1 MSVDFTICKDLNN
14 AMKNVIVSIDLLS
27 KAFTDTPLFSEVSF
41 GIHEGDK
48 IGLIGT
54 NGCGKST
61 FIKCLVGEEHVNNG
75 RIILRND
82 VKIGYLP
89 QIPIIDRKKTIFEQI
104 YHSDTKEFN
113 LLREYHRL
121 TNLYAETGE
130 EEYYIKQQ
138 DMVEE
143 IEAADAWSFEQLAV
157 QYLSKLGINNPERKA
172 VNLSGGEQRRIDL
185 ARVLMNNPD
194 LLIMDEPT
202 NHLDIDTIEWL
213 QQFMKNYK
221 GTLVFVTHDRYFLDD
236 VCNRIMEIENGN
248 VFHYYGNYSYFLK
261 QKELHQID
269 LERKETRR
277 QAQLKKEM
285 KWLQRGARA
294 RTSKP
299 KNHIDRVKELLDKS
313 YLTEDKEL
321 EISFQTKRLGKTILE
336 INNIS
341 KSYDKVLV
349 SKFSYLFQKHDRI
362 GIIGANGC
370 GKTTL
375 LRMLTGDEKPD
386 TGSIKKGLNTHFAYF
401 KQNVDDF
408 DQNMKV
414 IDYIEQDAHHIRTK
428 DGVLHSARDVLQ
440 KFMFD
445 LSKQQNKLGSL
456 SGGEKKRLYL
466 LKSLMFGSNFLILD
480 EPTNDLDIQT
490 LAILEDYLDAYKG
503 CVLIVSHDRYF
514 LDRIADYLFIFE
526 EDRIIKFPGN
536 YSDYLLVKRYKES
549 EIKEPAV
556 KREKKKSTKIS
567 YKEKLELESIQKE
580 IEQLETR
587 QQELTDK
594 IENQAASLSA
604 KDFEDITNE
613 QNEVEEKLLE
623 LLERWEEIEKKYS

>member
-1 MSVDFTICKDLNN
+1 MKYYVRNDHILRLKDN
-14 AMKNVIVSIDLLS
+14 MKNVIVSIDSLS
-27 KAFTDTPLFSEVSF
+27 KAFTDKPLFSEVSF

-61 FIKCLVGEEHVNNG
+61 FIKCLVGEESLNSG
-75 RIILRND
+75 RIVLRND
-82 VKIGYLP
+82 LKVGYLP
-89 QIPIIDRKKTIFEQI
+89 QKPMIDHEKTIFEQI
-104 YHSDTKEFN
+104 YLSDTREFN
-113 LLREYHRL
+113 LLREYHYL
-121 TNLYAETGE
+121 TNLYAETGDQD
-130 EEYYIKQQ
+130 YYKKQQ
-138 DMVEE
+138 TLVEE

-213 QQFMKNYK
+213 QQFMKNYN

-236 VCNRIMEIENGN
+236 VCNRIMEIDNGN
-248 VFHYYGNYSYFLK
+248 VFHYFGNYSYYLK
-261 QKELHQID
+261 QKELHRID

-294 RTSKP
+294 RSSKP

-336 INNIS
+336 INSIS
-341 KSYDKVLV
+341 KSYDRKLV
-349 SKFSYLFQKHDRI
+349 SNFSYLFQKHDRI
-362 GIIGANGC
+362 GIIGHNGC

-375 LRMLTGDEKPD
+375 LKMLTGDENPD
-386 TGSIKKGLNTHFAYF
+386 TGSIKKGMNTHFAYF

-408 DQNMKV
+408 DQDMKV

-445 LSKQQNKLGSL
+445 PSKQQNKLGSL
-456 SGGEKKRLYL
+456 SGGKR
-466 LKSLMFGSNFLILD
+466 K
-480 EPTNDLDIQT
+480 
-490 LAILEDYLDAYKG
+490 DYT
-503 CVLIVSHDRYF
+503 C
-514 LDRIADYLFIFE
+514 
-526 EDRIIKFPGN
+526 
-536 YSDYLLVKRYKES
+536 
-549 EIKEPAV
+549 
-556 KREKKKSTKIS
+556 
-567 YKEKLELESIQKE
+567 
-580 IEQLETR
+580 
-587 QQELTDK
+587 
-594 IENQAASLSA
+594 
-604 KDFEDITNE
+604 
-613 QNEVEEKLLE
+613 
-623 LLERWEEIEKKYS
+623 

>member
-1 MSVDFTICKDLNN
+1 
-14 AMKNVIVSIDLLS
+14 MKNVIVSIDMLT
-27 KAFTDTPLFSEVSF
+27 KAFTEKPLFSDITF

-61 FIKCLVGEEHVNNG
+61 FLKCLMNEEPIDSG
-75 RIILRND
+75 RIIFRNGL
-82 VKIGYLP
+82 KISYLP
-89 QIPIIDRKKTIFEQI
+89 QTPDIDPSKTIFEQI
-104 YHSDTKEFN
+104 YLSDTKEFN
-113 LLREYHRL
+113 LLREYHHL

-130 EEYYIKQQ
+130 EEYYDRQQ
-138 DMVEE
+138 MLVEE
-143 IEAADAWSFEQLAV
+143 IEACEAWSFEQLAV
-157 QYLSKLGINNPERKA
+157 QYLSKLGIDNPDRKA

-185 ARVLMNNPD
+185 ARVLMNDPD

-213 QQFMKNYK
+213 QLFMKTYK

-236 VCNRIMEIENGN
+236 VCNRIMEIDNGK
-248 VFHYYGNYSYFLK
+248 VFHFFGNYSYYLK

-294 RTSKP
+294 RSSKP
-299 KNHIDRVKELLDKS
+299 KNHIDRVKELIDKS

-341 KSYDKVLV
+341 KAYDKSLV
-349 SKFSYLFQKHDRI
+349 SGFSYLFQKNDRI
-362 GIIGANGC
+362 GIIGPNGC

-375 LRMLTGDEKPD
+375 LRMLTGDEISD
-386 TGSIKKGLNTHFAYF
+386 TGNVKKGLNTHFAYF
-401 KQNVDDF
+401 KQNADDF
-408 DQNMKV
+408 DQDMKV
-414 IDYIEQDAHHIRTK
+414 IDYIEQNAHHIRTK

-445 LSKQQNKLGSL
+445 PSKQQNKLGSL
-456 SGGEKKRLYL
+456 SGGERKRLYL

-526 EDRIIKFPGN
+526 NDRIIKFPGN
-536 YSDYLLVKRYKES
+536 YSDYLLVKRYRETEEKT
-549 EIKEPAV
+549 PAV

-567 YKEKLELESIQKE
+567 YKEKLELETIQND
-580 IEQLETR
+580 IEKLESR
-587 QQELTDK
+587 QQELADK
-594 IENQAASLSA
+594 IEHHAAKLSA
-604 KDFEDITNE
+604 KDFEDITTE

-623 LLERWEEIEKKYS
+623 LLSRWEEIEEKYS